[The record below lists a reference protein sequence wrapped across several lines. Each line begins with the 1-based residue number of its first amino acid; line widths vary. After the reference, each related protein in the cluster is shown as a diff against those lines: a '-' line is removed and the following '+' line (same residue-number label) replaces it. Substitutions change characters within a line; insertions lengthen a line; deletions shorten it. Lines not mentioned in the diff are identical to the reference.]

1 MNLAITPKHK
11 FFELSKDI
19 RMLSDP
25 LKTYLGIN
33 YFAFKRTYVDGS
45 KIYLFNNPTY
55 YEHWFKN
62 NYFLIGNKESAP
74 STYRD
79 SYDLWEHLPDP
90 HNLYREGAEC
100 FNITH
105 GLTIT
110 KNHDVYCD
118 FFFFAT
124 NRENLQVKKIYFNK
138 KEVFENYC
146 HYFLETA
153 AKSIEEAKKHKIVLP
168 FAPTIETISKEID
181 FDKFLKEIHTP
192 KKDWTGLTKREL
204 DCAYHLVLGKTY
216 KEIAAIFELSPRT
229 IEEYTNNIK
238 RKMNCKNKAELIAIL
253 CKCSLGVF
261 PAS

>member
-1 MNLAITPKHK
+1 MSLTITPKHK
-11 FFELSKDI
+11 FFELSDDM
-19 RMLSDP
+19 RSLSAP
-25 LKTYLGIN
+25 LQTYLGIN
-33 YFAFKRTYVDGS
+33 YFAFKRTYSDGS

-74 STYRD
+74 STYND

-100 FNITH
+100 FNIAH

-110 KNHDVYCD
+110 KNHGSYCD

-124 NRENLQVKKIYFNK
+124 NRENLQVKKIYFNR
-138 KEVFENYC
+138 KEVLDNYC
-146 HYFLETA
+146 NYFLDTA
-153 AKSIEEAKKHKIVLP
+153 EKPIKIAEKHKIILP
-168 FAPTIETISKEID
+168 FAPKIETLSKETD
-181 FDKFLKEIHTP
+181 VDQFLKEIHKT
-192 KKDWTGLTKREL
+192 KKDWTKLTKREL
-204 DCAYHLVLGKTY
+204 DCAHHLVLGKTY
-216 KEIAAIFELSPRT
+216 KEIALILELSPRT

-253 CKCSLGVF
+253 CKYSFGVF